1 MKYCAKLNG
10 EFYVK
15 NYTELQKR
23 ISYEYAGD
31 KADDSYKGILYSGV
45 WVSNIK
51 DLMQVIPEN
60 ERKYFN
66 VLIMKINSK
75 IIPHTDSYIKSTINF
90 YMKTENCITKFY
102 DLRVENPKKR
112 QIKNQKEGFL
122 FDENELIEVENFV
135 AKPNEAWL
143 LDVTKPHAVHPMGQI
158 KERLAIT
165 FGTTKNYE
173 EVYQML
179 KETNY
184 V

>member
-1 MKYCAKLNG
+1 MKYCVKLNG

-15 NYTELQKR
+15 NYEELQKR
-23 ISYEYAGD
+23 RSYGSNEDG
-31 KADDSYKGILYSGV
+31 SYKGILYKK
-45 WVSNIK
+45 VSVFNIE
-51 DLMQVIPEN
+51 DLMQVIPEK
-60 ERKYFN
+60 ERKYFG
-66 VLIMKINSK
+66 VLIMKINMK
-75 IIPHTDSYIKSTINF
+75 IPPHTDSYIKSTINF

-102 DLRVENPKKR
+102 EPRIENAKKR

-122 FDENELIEVENFV
+122 FDENDLIEVENFV

-165 FGTTKNYE
+165 LGTIKSYE
-173 EVYQML
+173 EVYEML